1 MEAKLATQVGQ
12 NADSQPVTQSDA
24 ITRLEAEIRSQEG
37 LISGYQQ
44 ENERLVCSPLIWFD
58 LMVLFYME
66 SLHKTRSCF
75 DIKVHQ
81 PKKALIKDIGPVN
94 RVHLA
99 VLVSV
104 AS

>member
-44 ENERLVCSPLIWFD
+44 ENERLVCSPLI
-58 LMVLFYME
+58 
-66 SLHKTRSCF
+66 
-75 DIKVHQ
+75 
-81 PKKALIKDIGPVN
+81 
-94 RVHLA
+94 
-99 VLVSV
+99 
-104 AS
+104 